1 MTQILAMETAKVRE
15 PLSAYFNVDVLINQ
29 AVALKRDVACLR
41 CVVYQ
46 VRLGV
51 MVAPIVGSTMLVG
64 GSKYEQLDAAF
75 DELSQSIASGV
86 SPSSKLCLA
95 PACFSDH
102 LRAYSFGVSTRDTSD
117 GPIPMAPT
125 WAATSGGCGT
135 YARKTTRD
143 PGAPQSSPYPQFSV
157 AAAGCRIEPA
167 GMGFASSGA
176 PTRVNYKL
184 PEAASTMYITS
195 TYGVYTLTD
204 DGGDALNYRS
214 PSSASQS
221 NCYSACSPSS
231 SDRAVVSTPPIEYVA
246 ADEYRGTEPYTEP
259 SETDSAAY
267 SAPNQQEMPVA
278 YVVGYSSPERGD
290 TAATGCPQ
298 SLPDDEAAYWGYESY
313 WSSPDHPE
321 VAAGCASQYLPSY
334 DDQQHEGGFDGP
346 FAGIAES
353 EMPA

>member
-1 MTQILAMETAKVRE
+1 M
-15 PLSAYFNVDVLINQ
+15 
-29 AVALKRDVACLR
+29 ACLR

-51 MVAPIVGSTMLVG
+51 MVAPIVGSVMLVG

-125 WAATSGGCGT
+125 WAATSGACET

-167 GMGFASSGA
+167 GMGFASSGD
-176 PTRVNYKL
+176 PTRVNYEV
-184 PEAASTMYITS
+184 PEAASTMFITS

-204 DGGDALNYRS
+204 DGSDALDYSS

-231 SDRAVVSTPPIEYVA
+231 CDALIFSTPPIQCVP
-246 ADEYRGTEPYTEP
+246 ADVYTSP
-259 SETDSAAY
+259 SESDSFLY
-267 SAPNQQEMPVA
+267 SSADHEMPVA
-278 YVVGYSSPERGD
+278 FIIGHSSPEYEHD
-290 TAATGCPQ
+290 AATGFPH
-298 SLPDDEAAYWGYESY
+298 SSPEHETAYFGCESY
-313 WSSPDHPE
+313 SSPDHPE
-321 VAAGCASQYLPSY
+321 MPVGYDSQSQLLPNY
-334 DDQQHEGGFDGP
+334 HYQ
-346 FAGIAES
+346 
-353 EMPA
+353 